1 MRHRKRLRC
10 STFVIFALFALV
22 VASMQVVSASA
33 APTYSTPVGALPK
46 GPVSTVTTRPGLLV
60 AVALPR
66 QKEASGLVWRL
77 ARNVDA
83 KVVRQLSEADVGSNV
98 VVVFKVVGSGK
109 TSIVFALTRG
119 ERSKAFRAHTTRV
132 DAS

>member
-1 MRHRKRLRC
+1 M
-10 STFVIFALFALV
+10 FALFALV
-22 VASMQVVSASA
+22 AASTRVVSASA
-33 APTYSTPVGALPK
+33 ARADATPVGALPK
-46 GPVSTVTTRPGLLV
+46 GPVSTVTTQPGLFV

-66 QKEASGLVWRL
+66 QKESSGLVWRL
-77 ARNVDA
+77 ARNVNA

-109 TSIVFALTRG
+109 TSVVFALTRG
-119 ERSKAFRAHTTRV
+119 ERGKAFRSHTTKV

>member
-1 MRHRKRLRC
+1 ML
-10 STFVIFALFALV
+10 APLALV
-22 VASMQVVSASA
+22 AASMQVVPASA
-33 APTYSTPVGALPK
+33 ARADATPVGALPK
-46 GPVSTVTTRPGLLV
+46 GPVSTVTTQPGLLV

-98 VVVFKVVGSGK
+98 VAVFKVVGFGK

-119 ERSKAFRAHTTRV
+119 ERGKAFRSHTTRV
-132 DAS
+132 AAS